1 MKKDEFILLWVS
13 MQHEECEVCDCV
25 EFRLEP
31 VTEGSL
37 NNLNGERI
45 DDGVVHPKV
54 LPSVLKIFANA
65 N

>member
-1 MKKDEFILLWVS
+1 

>member
-1 MKKDEFILLWVS
+1 
-13 MQHEECEVCDCV
+13 MQHEECEVHDCV
-25 EFRLEP
+25 AFRLEP
-31 VTEGSL
+31 VTEESL